1 MAEPSDPRMPT
12 EIAYTALLPEIMAV
26 PDDEALQI
34 NVDVMSAVT
43 LVLGVLPE
51 LRALRSQIVHDLIHF
66 DIERFDKLEQY
77 ALALSHADTRHRN
90 TFPNKA
96 AIAQLGDELALV
108 RDRLYGNAASL
119 ASFGLIDAQHLQ
131 NCKKESGYQAVARD
145 ILTLCD
151 AFRQSWKAVEGKS
164 PVTLQ
169 TLSDAGRRALELLSA
184 VGVRE
189 QGPISTSEAS
199 LLRQKAFRL
208 FVDAYEDATRAIH
221 YLRYKH
227 RDADDIVPS
236 LWAARGRRR
245 ESEREEPE
253 TPAPATPSAMA
264 KETAEPALPVMENPL
279 GLPVTPPFV
288 NN

>member
-1 MAEPSDPRMPT
+1 MIDPNDTRMPT
-12 EIAYTALLPEIMAV
+12 EIAYTTLLPEIMAV
-26 PDDEALQI
+26 PDEDALQI
-34 NVDVMSAVT
+34 NVDIVGAVT

-51 LRALRSQIVHDLIHF
+51 LRGLRPQIVDELNRF

-77 ALALSHADTRHRN
+77 ALAMSHADTRHRN

-96 AIAQLGDELALV
+96 VIAQLGDDLTLM
-108 RDRLYGNAASL
+108 RDRLLGNAESL
-119 ASFGLIDAQHLQ
+119 ASFGLIDPQPLQ
-131 NCKKESGYQAVARD
+131 ACKKESGYQAVARD
-145 ILTLCD
+145 VFTLCD
-151 AFRQSWKAVEGKS
+151 TFRQHWKDVEGKS

-169 TLSDAGRRALELLSA
+169 ALSDAGRRALELLSA

-208 FVDAYEDATRAIH
+208 FVDAYEDATRAVH
-221 YLRYKH
+221 YLRYKQ

-245 ESEREEPE
+245 ETESE
-253 TPAPATPSAMA
+253 TPEPPSTPLPATASP
-264 KETAEPALPVMENPL
+264 EPALPVMTNPS
-279 GLPVTPPFV
+279 GLPVTPPFID
-288 NN
+288 N